1 VGNHE
6 LLVVDTKPGRLSDME
21 QRSVMEFYD
30 SVKAK
35 NEELDVVSQAQ
46 GSNQSMGQ

>member
-1 VGNHE
+1 MA
-6 LLVVDTKPGRLSDME
+6 DTKPGRLSDME
-21 QRSVMEFYD
+21 QRIVMEFYD

-35 NEELDVVSQAQ
+35 NEGLDAVSQAQ